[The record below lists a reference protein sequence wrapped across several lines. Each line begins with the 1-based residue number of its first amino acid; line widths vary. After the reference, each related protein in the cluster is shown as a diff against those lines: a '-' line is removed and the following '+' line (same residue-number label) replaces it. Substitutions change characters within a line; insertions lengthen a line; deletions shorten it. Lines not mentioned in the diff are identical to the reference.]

1 LMTSIE
7 RQVCDIVT
15 SVLEVRPDDVRP
27 DSTWDDY
34 KADSLDIVELVF
46 ALEQHFGISFEI
58 PELETI
64 KSVADMVR
72 MIERKIEVG

>member
-1 LMTSIE
+1 MRSIE

-15 SVLEVRPDDVRP
+15 SALEVRAGDVRP

-34 KADSLDIVELVF
+34 EADSLDIVELVF
-46 ALEQHFGISFEI
+46 ALEQHFGIAFEI
-58 PELETI
+58 SDLETI

-72 MIERKIEVG
+72 VIERKAGAA

>member
-1 LMTSIE
+1 LMRLIE
-7 RQVCDIVT
+7 RHVCAIVT
-15 SVLEVRPDDVRP
+15 SVLEVRPGDVGP

-46 ALEQHFGISFEI
+46 AIEQHFGISFEI

-64 KSVADMVR
+64 KTVADMIRV
-72 MIERKIEVG
+72 IERKVGTA

>member
-1 LMTSIE
+1 MRSIE

-15 SVLEVRPDDVRP
+15 SALEVRPGDVRP

-64 KSVADMVR
+64 KTVADMVR
-72 MIERKIEVG
+72 VIERKVGTA

>member
-1 LMTSIE
+1 MTSIE

-15 SVLEVRPDDVRP
+15 SALEVRPSDVCL

-34 KADSLDIVELVF
+34 EADSLDIVELVF

-58 PELETI
+58 PELEGI
-64 KSVADMVR
+64 KSVADMIRV
-72 MIERKIEVG
+72 IERKVGAA

>member
-1 LMTSIE
+1 MRSIE

-15 SVLEVRPDDVRP
+15 SALEVRPSDVRP

-34 KADSLDIVELVF
+34 EADSLDIVELVF

-72 MIERKIEVG
+72 VIERKVGAA